1 LMAYL
6 FGNIINGEKFANV
19 DRIGKCFS
27 IVWRK

>member
-1 LMAYL
+1 MDKLMAYF

-27 IVWRK
+27 IV